1 MATQLVAHLMLL
13 DVGLTNS
20 LIRFLAGQRALHDIK
35 KASGYLVAAFYTLL
49 SIGFLLFLMSPFI
62 SSGFLYSMQ
71 LTSDNAPGAEGLII
85 LTIAYVAISLPLRV
99 GYGLH
104 ASVHRFDVIQFFDS
118 IGIIIRVALIVILF
132 NWWQPKLIHLGMI
145 VFGSTLLSAVLTF
158 VNGLKLNPL
167 LSLRLKG
174 ITWSTLGDL
183 SSMGMAALIVTVS
196 SVLLMQSSP
205 MITGYSL
212 GPAKVLL
219 IAFPLMIYS
228 SLTPFLATLSL
239 LISPVAAGMSAKG
252 EGEKLLPMFIM
263 TVRYQTSAA
272 LLLFIGIMIFGHP
285 LIVLWLSGPKLG
297 NVELNAISTG
307 AVILFAGYAFSS
319 VAQIGRSILS
329 SVGQHW
335 PVAISEFITALIGL
349 VLGYLLSKFNMLNA
363 QGMIV
368 GVSSVL
374 LIRGFFFYPLLLS
387 HYFKL
392 PPFSLLMKSQAL
404 PFIIAGVT
412 LLMGKAIE
420 YIFNVTCLAENIK
433 GLILV
438 WILPL
443 LCWFALTWCLI
454 IPKEH
459 QRLLRDYF
467 LRKWA

>member
-20 LIRFLAGQRALHDIK
+20 LVRFLAGQRALCDTK
-35 KASGYLVAAFYTLL
+35 KASSYLVTAFYTLL
-49 SIGFLLFLMSPFI
+49 SISFLLLLMSPFL

-71 LTSDNAPGAEGLII
+71 LTSDNAPGAEGLIM
-85 LTIAYVAISLPLRV
+85 LTIAYAAISLPLRV
-99 GYGLH
+99 GHGLH
-104 ASVHRFDVIQFFDS
+104 ASVHRFDIIQLFDCV
-118 IGIIIRVALIVILF
+118 GIIIRVALIVMLF

-145 VFGSTLLSAVLTF
+145 VFGSTMLSAVLTF

-174 ITWSTLGDL
+174 ITRSALGDL
-183 SSMGMAALIVTVS
+183 SSMGVAALIVTIS

-212 GPAKVLL
+212 GPASVIL
-219 IAFPLMIYS
+219 IAFPLMVYS
-228 SLTPFLATLSL
+228 ALTPFLATFPI

-263 TVRYQTSAA
+263 TVRYQASAA

-285 LIVLWLSGPKLG
+285 LIVLWLSGPKLSPA
-297 NVELNAISTG
+297 ELNAISTG
-307 AVILFAGYAFSS
+307 VVILFAGYAFSS
-319 VAQIGRSILS
+319 VAQIGRSIMS

-335 PVAISEFITALIGL
+335 PVAIFEFITALSGL
-349 VLGYLLSKFNMLNA
+349 LMGYLLSKFYMLDV

-368 GVSSVL
+368 GVSLAL
-374 LIRGFFFYPLLLS
+374 LIRGFLCYPLLLS
-387 HYFKL
+387 RYFKV
-392 PPFSLLMKSQAL
+392 PPFSLLIKSQAL

-412 LLMGKAIE
+412 LSMGKGIE
-420 YIFNVTCLAENIK
+420 YIFNIACLAENIK
-433 GLILV
+433 GLIFIWV
-438 WILPL
+438 LPL
-443 LCWFALTWCLI
+443 LCWFALTWYLI

-467 LRKWA
+467 LK